1 MKLTRAYQLMLMS
14 YFGTLLVLLAYTF
27 RSPPQTFD
35 SNVVLYA
42 TGTLYWALRALPLLL
57 FIPGLLKKSHKAAS
71 WLAYVIMLYFVFAIT
86 VLFTQGSEIW
96 GWLLI
101 AMTLTVFITTMLF
114 TRWQKAALR
123 LATEQHS

>member
-1 MKLTRAYQLMLMS
+1 MKLTRAYQLLLAS
-14 YFGTLLVLLAYTF
+14 YAGTLLVLLAYTF

-42 TGTLYWALRALPLLL
+42 TGTLYWALRSLPLLL
-57 FIPGLLKKSHKAAS
+57 FVPGLIKKSHKTAS

-86 VLFTQGSEIW
+86 VLFTQGTELW

-101 AMTLTVFITTMLF
+101 AMTLTVFVTTMLF

-123 LATEQHS
+123 LQAEQNS

>member
-1 MKLTRAYQLMLMS
+1 MKLTRVYQLMLAS
-14 YFGTLLVLLAYTF
+14 YLGTLLVLLAYTF

-35 SNVVLYA
+35 STAVLYA
-42 TGTLYWALRALPLLL
+42 TGTLYWSLRSLPLLL

-86 VLFTQGSEIW
+86 VLFTQGTELW

-101 AMTLTVFITTMLF
+101 AMTLTVFVTTLLF

-123 LATEQHS
+123 LQAEQNS